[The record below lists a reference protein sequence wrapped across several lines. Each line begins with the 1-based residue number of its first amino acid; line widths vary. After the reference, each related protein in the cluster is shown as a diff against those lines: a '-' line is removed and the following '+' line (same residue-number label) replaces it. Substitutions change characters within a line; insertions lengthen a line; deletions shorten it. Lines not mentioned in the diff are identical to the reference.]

1 MLYTDAQMTT
11 CVHVCLVIVCASKFH
26 NLIWGVS
33 ARHIASCCTWNQRKG
48 KKQEDLSGFY
58 LNLKCFVPNLWIVHP
73 ITWLTKL
80 LFGNSLCFS
89 SRCEQ
94 LRITT
99 HRFPSLVQS
108 VKSIPSDFFFFFW
121 SCVASDICSVS
132 LTISIFLYFSL
143 THTLVQIN
151 FSYLNMACCC
161 KPIIICWYF
170 SWRRWFGCNDGNK
183 YNLRVKET
191 LIKW

>member
-1 MLYTDAQMTT
+1 MPE
-11 CVHVCLVIVCASKFH
+11 
-26 NLIWGVS
+26 
-33 ARHIASCCTWNQRKG
+33 RHTASCCTWNQRKG
-48 KKQEDLSGFY
+48 KRQEDMSGFY
-58 LNLKCFVPNLWIVHP
+58 LNLKCFVPNLWLVHP

-121 SCVASDICSVS
+121 SFITSDIFSVS

-143 THTLVQIN
+143 THSLVQIN
-151 FSYLNMACCC
+151 SSYLNMACCY

-170 SWRRWFGCNDGNK
+170 SWHRWFGCNDDNK